1 MLRLPRILLP
11 VFILLVSLSRDIM
24 ANIPGGGT
32 GTGGNVT
39 LSSTSTT
46 ATMSNGIVSIVI
58 TKSSAQIPT
67 INYTFNN
74 SGANQTI
81 NLLSGNPN
89 GGKLYWEHSNNQGLD
104 FTNSY
109 TVIADPAA
117 NGGDLAHISLRSTTQ
132 ANMPFEVHYAMR
144 RGSPGFYVA
153 AVFTHGSADGAFSM
167 GECRD
172 NIYAG
177 SIFNW
182 MSVDATRNKLMEVG
196 SATTAPAANSPV
208 ENYLWTSGLYKG
220 RYEDKYKYSATF
232 GDQRVWGWSSV
243 GPTGKNV
250 GLWNVIASA
259 EYYNGGPLKPELMCH
274 IGTTILNMI
283 NGTHYNMGTDG
294 DFVAGENWSKVCG
307 PYFIYCNNIPGSV
320 TDMQQASQALYA
332 DALAQAAAEATAWPY
347 SWFSHPNYAAP
358 SARGTVTGKIV
369 INDTYNPAASAA
381 NLWVGLI
388 RQPVTSTGTYDFQQW
403 MKPYQFWVRTD
414 AAGNFTIPAVI
425 AGSNYTL
432 YAFGPGANGTFM
444 SQSQTGGNPP
454 FLKDIPASP
463 FSVTVN
469 AGTTTALG
477 NVTWTPTRVGPTVFE
492 IGYPDRTA
500 RKFRHGDDYWV
511 GDVGP
516 DPSTPSPIWS
526 QWLAYP
532 FDFPNGLTYNVGT
545 HRWTTDW
552 NFTQT
557 VVNNTSGG
565 WDSSSSTITFNLAAR
580 PANGTLASLY
590 LGLAADYY
598 TALIVTV
605 NGTNLASAPGIV
617 STPSALPSTGF
628 IPSSSASNSTI
639 REFSNGA
646 FSDQRLTFAG
656 TVLRAGLNTITIAQR
671 QVGGTYFANHAMY
684 DYLRLELTGY
694 IPPAPSSVTA
704 FAGNARNL
712 VSWPV
717 TPGATSYNILRST
730 VSGSGY
736 TSVATGITGP
746 VCGSGPVNASWTD
759 SAVLNGATYY
769 YVVQSVNPAG
779 VSANSPQSAGAT
791 PSSGLAASAPA
802 TPNGLSVTAA
812 NASASLSWNASAGA
826 NFYTVRRST
835 LVENGAGGLVSLSNI
850 TLANNVSA
858 NTYTDSSPSNGCL
871 YSYTVSAANAFGESA
886 ASAASIVKPVATP
899 PAGAPLT
906 LSITPGA
913 KQITLS
919 WTASPGA
926 IGYLVQQALAPGG
939 PYTYETTLPSRTYTD
954 TGLADNTTYYY
965 VVTPMNSGGVGANSN
980 EAAATTAPA
989 TPSGVTI
996 TAGNTQATLAWSA
1009 SVGATSYQVRR
1020 STVAGGP
1027 YTTIASGITSSGFT
1041 DTGLANGTAYYYVVA
1056 ALNGTAAS
1064 AASTEVSA
1072 TPSASLPLAPT
1083 GLASSIVNL
1092 RVVLLWSA
1100 SPGALSYTISRSLS
1114 SNGSFSVIASGITAT
1129 TYTDSTAVSGSSY
1142 YYIVTAVN
1150 ATGPGAASPP
1160 VSAIVIPPG
1169 LLWTGAASATW
1180 DSTASNWLVN
1190 GSPSA
1195 YLEGG
1200 LATFNDSSSVTG
1212 ITLSGTFSP
1221 AAVTVDT
1228 AQNYSFSG
1236 NGIINGSG
1244 NLTKSGNGTL
1254 TINSAHSFTGG
1265 TTIAGGTLTLGNA
1278 AALGNGTVTLA
1289 GGTFGTGALTPG
1301 NSIVVTADSR
1311 ITGGHS
1317 GGNHGIKAVSGS
1329 GNLTLEATSVFDLE
1343 GALAGFTGTFLF
1355 TGTGS
1360 FRLFGSAGSPSAD
1373 FDLGTRSLTARSGTA
1388 FSLGSLSGAPSA
1400 LLTGSSGSGNTA
1412 AVAYTIGANN
1422 RNSTFAGTI
1431 SNGAGATSLVK
1442 TGSGAL
1448 TLSGNC
1454 AYTGATTVSAGA
1466 LHVTG
1471 QLGNTTVSVSAN
1483 ATFGGNGSLSG
1494 NLTLASGSRL
1504 VFGVS
1509 SNATS
1514 GMIVSGSAT
1523 LNGNITVSPLYL
1535 DGTLSPGTYTI
1546 LSSAGSIAGAPS
1558 FAWSD
1563 PAGSSLSASFSTAT
1577 AGQIRLTLQTP
1588 LQVWRQAAFGS
1599 SSSSSDLLD
1608 ADGDGVSNLL
1618 EYALGTNPSSAASVS
1633 TPSLQSTGTNL
1644 QLSFTR
1650 LSDPYL
1656 TYTVQGSSDLL
1667 SWSDVWSGS
1676 GVAGP
1681 ITVTD
1686 TAGLAVNPRR
1696 FLRLR
1701 VTSTSP

>member
-1 MLRLPRILLP
+1 MPRTQRS
-11 VFILLVSLSRDIM
+11 FLLVLLFLTAASRVVL

-39 LSSTSTT
+39 LTSTSTT

-74 SGANQTI
+74 TGANQTI

-109 TVIADPAA
+109 TVVADPAA

-132 ANMPFEVHYAMR
+132 TNMPFEVHYAMR

-153 AVFTHGSADGAFSM
+153 AVFTHGSGDGAFTM

-177 SIFNW
+177 GIFNW

-196 SATTAPAANSPV
+196 SATTAPAPNSPV

-220 RYEDKYKYSATF
+220 RYEDKYKYSATL

-243 GPTGKNV
+243 GASGKNV

-294 DFVAGENWSKVCG
+294 NFVAGESWSKVCG
-307 PYFIYCNNIPGSV
+307 PYFIYCNNIPKSV
-320 TDMQQASQALYA
+320 TDLGQASQALYN

-347 SWFSHPNYAAP
+347 SWFSHPNYAGPA
-358 SARGTVTGKIV
+358 ARGTVTGKIV
-369 INDTYNPAASAA
+369 INDIYNPNASAA

-469 AGTTTALG
+469 AGATTALG
-477 NVTWTPTRVGPTVFE
+477 NITWTPARVGPTVFE

-511 GDVGP
+511 GDIGP
-516 DPSTPSPIWS
+516 DPSTPSPVWS
-526 QWLAYP
+526 KWLAYP
-532 FDFPNGLTYNVGT
+532 YDFPTGPSYNVGT

-557 VVNNTSGG
+557 VVCNASGG
-565 WDSSSSTITFNLAAR
+565 WDSSSSTITFNLAAK
-580 PANGTLASLY
+580 PATGTLASLY
-590 LGLAADYY
+590 LGIAADYY
-598 TALIVTV
+598 TALIITV
-605 NGTNLASAPGIV
+605 NGTNLASASGITA
-617 STPSALPSTGF
+617 TPSPIPSTGF

-639 REFSNGA
+639 REFSSGA

-656 TVLRAGLNTITIAQR
+656 TLLRAGSNTITIAQR

-694 IPPAPSSVTA
+694 VPPAPTSVTA

-717 TPGATSYNILRST
+717 TPGATSFNVLRST

-736 TSVATGITGP
+736 ATVATGVTGH
-746 VCGSGPVNASWTD
+746 VCGSGPTHASWTD
-759 SAVLNGATYY
+759 TSVLNDTAYY

-779 VSANSPQSAGAT
+779 TSASSPQSAAT
-791 PSSGLAASAPA
+791 APSAGLPAAAPPP
-802 TPNGLSVTAA
+802 PNGLSVTAA

-826 NFYTVRRST
+826 GFYTVRRST
-835 LVENGAGGLVSLSNI
+835 LVEDGAGGLIPLSTITLSNS
-850 TLANNVSA
+850 VSA
-858 NTYTDSSPSNGCL
+858 ATYTDSSPSNGSL
-871 YSYTVSAANAFGESA
+871 YSYTVSASNAFGESA
-886 ASAASIVKPVATP
+886 VSPASVVKPVATA
-899 PAGAPLT
+899 PAGAPIT
-906 LSITPGA
+906 LAITPGA
-913 KQITLS
+913 KQVTLG
-919 WTASPGA
+919 WAASPGA

-939 PYTYETTLPSRTYTD
+939 PYTYETTVPSLTYTD

-965 VVTPMNSGGVGANSN
+965 IVTPMNSGGVGASSN
-980 EAAATTAPA
+980 EAVATTAPA
-989 TPSGVTI
+989 APSGLSI
-996 TAGNTQATLAWSA
+996 IAGNTQASLSWSA
-1009 SVGATSYQVRR
+1009 AAGATSYQVRR
-1020 STVAGGP
+1020 ATATGGP
-1027 YTTIASGITSSGFT
+1027 YTTVATGLSGPGYT
-1041 DTGLANGTAYYYVVA
+1041 DTGLVNGTPYFYVVA

-1064 AASTEVSA
+1064 ANSAEASV
-1072 TPSASLPLAPT
+1072 TPAAALPLAPT

-1092 RVVLLWSA
+1092 RVVLQWSA
-1100 SPGALSYTISRSLS
+1100 VPGALSYNVSRSLYPS
-1114 SNGSFSVIASGITAT
+1114 GPYTVIATGLAAT
-1129 TYTDSTAVSGSSY
+1129 GYTDSSAVSGSTY
-1142 YYIVTAVN
+1142 YYVVTAVN
-1150 ATGPGAASPP
+1150 AAGPGAY
-1160 VSAIVIPPG
+1160 SAQVTANVIPPV
-1169 LLWTGAASATW
+1169 LTWTGAAGSAW
-1180 DSTASNWLVN
+1180 DASSINWLTN
-1190 GSPSA
+1190 GGATA

-1200 LATFNDSSSVTG
+1200 RLTFNDSSSVTSVS
-1212 ITLSGTFSP
+1212 LNGTFTP
-1221 AAVTVDT
+1221 ASITVDT
-1228 AQNYSFSG
+1228 TQSYTLGG
-1236 NGIINGSG
+1236 NGVINGSG

-1254 TINSAHSFTGG
+1254 TINSAHGFSGG
-1265 TTIAGGTLTLGNA
+1265 TTINAGTLTLGAA
-1278 AALGNGTVTLA
+1278 AALGNGTITLA
-1289 GGTFGTGALTPG
+1289 GGTLGTGILTPL
-1301 NSIVVTADSR
+1301 NSLVVVADSR

-1317 GGNHGIKAVSGS
+1317 GGNQGIKAVSGS
-1329 GNLTLEATSVFDLE
+1329 GNLTLEATNVFDLE
-1343 GALAGFTGTFLF
+1343 GSLSGFAGTVLLS
-1355 TGTGS
+1355 GTGS
-1360 FRLFGSAGSPSAD
+1360 FRFFGGSGSAAAD

-1388 FSLGSLSGAPSA
+1388 FSLGSLSGASSSF
-1400 LLTGSSGSGNTA
+1400 LTGSSGSGNTA
-1412 AVAYTIGANN
+1412 AVTYTVGANN
-1422 RNSTFAGTI
+1422 KNTVFAGTI
-1431 SNGAGATSLVK
+1431 ANGAGATSLVK
-1442 TGSGAL
+1442 SGNGSL

-1454 AYTGATTVSAGA
+1454 TYTGATSVSAGS
-1466 LHVTG
+1466 LLVTG
-1471 QLGNTTVSVSAN
+1471 ALGNTTVSVSAN
-1483 ATFGGNGSLSG
+1483 ATFGGNGTLSG

-1504 VFGVS
+1504 VFGVTP
-1509 SNATS
+1509 AAIS
-1514 GMIVSGSAT
+1514 GVAVSGTAT
-1523 LNGNITVSPLYL
+1523 LNGNITVSPLSIG
-1535 DGTLSPGTYTI
+1535 GTLSPGTYTI
-1546 LSSAGSIAGAPS
+1546 LSSQVSIAGTPS
-1558 FAWSD
+1558 FTWSD
-1563 PAGSSLSASFSTAT
+1563 PLGSSLSASFSTAT
-1577 AGQIRLTLQTP
+1577 PGQIRLTLQTP

-1599 SSSSSDLLD
+1599 SNATSDLLD
-1608 ADGDGVSNLL
+1608 SDSDGVSNLL
-1618 EYALGTNPSSAASVS
+1618 EYALGTNPASAASVS

-1650 LSDPYL
+1650 IADPYL

-1667 SWSDVWSGS
+1667 GWTDVWSGS

-1681 ITVTD
+1681 VTVTD
-1686 TAGLAVNPRR
+1686 SVSLSSNPRR